1 MKPGVHARKPS
12 DDRSR
17 NRNRRPS
24 RPPTVYKALFDPQPE
39 GGYTVTVPSL
49 PGCIS
54 EGDTF
59 EEALANIKEAMA
71 LYVESLAADG
81 LPVPPESRLVVEI
94 ESPSGPP
101 PRR

>member
-1 MKPGVHARKPS
+1 MKKTNGHRKS
-12 DDRSR
+12 SR
-17 NRNRRPS
+17 GPAAI
-24 RPPTVYKALFDPQPE
+24 YKAILDPQEE

-59 EEALANIKEAMA
+59 EEAIANIKDAMA
-71 LYVESLAADG
+71 LYIESLAAEG
-81 LPVPPESRLVVEI
+81 RPIPRESRLVVEI

-101 PRR
+101 SRS